1 MTSVRGS
8 ISYRIHFM
16 SCKSVFVLLKCF
28 SYLFSYPFLNYF
40 LFISVPMMRVE
51 TVSGMLTNL
60 PCNITPSVPGDR
72 VLIVLWYKDGYGKP
86 IYSFDLR
93 DDSPESE
100 GLFWA
105 NEDGGDIPRAQLNV
119 KSQPTAF
126 LSLLGVEEKDGGIY
140 RCRVDFKKSPTR
152 FWKVDLTVIGLSD
165 YSSLFSC

>member
-1 MTSVRGS
+1 MDFSFINILGGS
-8 ISYRIHFM
+8 
-16 SCKSVFVLLKCF
+16 CF
-28 SYLFSYPFLNYF
+28 YLSKVI
-40 LFISVPMMRVE
+40 LFPVPMMKVE

-100 GLFWA
+100 GLLWA

-119 KSQPTAF
+119 KLQPTAF
-126 LSLLGVEEKDGGIY
+126 LSLLGVKERDGGIY
-140 RCRVDFKKSPTR
+140 RCRVAFKKSPTR
-152 FWKVDLTVIGLSD
+152 F
-165 YSSLFSC
+165 C

>member
-1 MTSVRGS
+1 
-8 ISYRIHFM
+8 
-16 SCKSVFVLLKCF
+16 
-28 SYLFSYPFLNYF
+28 
-40 LFISVPMMRVE
+40 MMKVE

-86 IYSFDLR
+86 LYSFDLR
-93 DDSPESE
+93 EYSAESE
-100 GLFWA
+100 GLLWA

-126 LSLLGVEEKDGGIY
+126 LSLLGVEESDGGIY

-152 FWKVDLTVIGLSD
+152 FWKVDLTVIGRLHLIIYLLI
-165 YSSLFSC
+165 YSHLTIFSPSNNLCLT

>member
-1 MTSVRGS
+1 
-8 ISYRIHFM
+8 
-16 SCKSVFVLLKCF
+16 
-28 SYLFSYPFLNYF
+28 
-40 LFISVPMMRVE
+40 MMKVE

-86 IYSFDLR
+86 LYSFDLR
-93 DDSPESE
+93 DDSTESE
-100 GLFWA
+100 ALLWA

-126 LSLLGVEEKDGGIY
+126 LSLLGVEERDGGIY

-152 FWKVDLTVIGLSD
+152 FWKVDLTVIGTPYYSYPNIFTLEIFQSLQQSLSYLMKKELRWREKLD
-165 YSSLFSC
+165 LIMRAQPWS